1 MWANRSCSTN
11 PLAEQNTLLSD
22 TRAPQLEQE
31 QRGKRETCPLRKKKK
46 PNNNFISYKRGLA
59 RTSLAHRSQTLERPR
74 RRERRNHKDL
84 SCILRM
90 QKGVSWPA
98 GSRREADFIF
108 LFSGICSLLGFR
120 SIIRP
125 WIRLFN
131 QLPLCARTAGIPPCW
146 SALSRVPAR

>member
-31 QRGKRETCPLRKKKK
+31 QRGKRETCPLRKKEKQTQLDLIAKK
-46 PNNNFISYKRGLA
+46 GRLA

-74 RRERRNHKDL
+74 RREGRNNKGLKLYSTHAKGRLLASWL
-84 SCILRM
+84 SAR
-90 QKGVSWPA
+90 G
-98 GSRREADFIF
+98 DF
-108 LFSGICSLLGFR
+108 LTFSGFFFLGFR

-131 QLPLCARTAGIPPCW
+131 QLLCALARRGRPSFWRHI
-146 SALSRVPAR
+146 SRVPAC